1 MDDERPPYPVDYKRR
16 LLWGRGLTAVG
27 ALMLAAG
34 VVHLAGFAKNRCHE
48 PERQAPTFA
57 RRTGGVVAALGFAI
71 SFAGIGTILSVPR
84 SDRRQRPKDRTVP
97 RRLALGAVG
106 GFLLLEALLLM
117 TGFAEFAI
125 CASS

>member
-1 MDDERPPYPVDYKRR
+1 M
-16 LLWGRGLTAVG
+16 
-27 ALMLAAG
+27 MLVAG

-57 RRTGGVVAALGFAI
+57 RRTGGVVTGVGFAI
-71 SFAGIGTILSVPR
+71 SFAGIGTMVSVPR
-84 SDRRQRPKDRTVP
+84 SERRQRPKDRTVP

-106 GFLLLEALLLM
+106 AFMLLEALLLM
-117 TGFAEFAI
+117 TGFAEFVI